1 MGGSTFKQAWM
12 VLTEYCEQFQ
22 RWGGSNP
29 LDVLAEPLRILL
41 QTGFSFKIWIRLVIS
56 TITVDLT
63 TQFIFFFLEFQVEL
77 LETYKYNVYTCNKLC
92 KNWAFFQTQHKPH
105 LGLPRTWIISPK
117 AMLKDSLSWD
127 FRGRATTCHECT
139 VLVKKCSILKQ
150 AFLKDS
156 NCTAMAKKPPN
167 SSIS

>member
-77 LETYKYNVYTCNKLC
+77 LETYKYNVYSSNKLC
-92 KNWAFFQTQHKPH
+92 KTELSFNTAQTT
-105 LGLPRTWIISPK
+105 LGPS
-117 AMLKDSLSWD
+117 
-127 FRGRATTCHECT
+127 
-139 VLVKKCSILKQ
+139 
-150 AFLKDS
+150 
-156 NCTAMAKKPPN
+156 
-167 SSIS
+167 

>member
-63 TQFIFFFLEFQVEL
+63 IQLVILRRRTEIEL
-77 LETYKYNVYTCNKLC
+77 LDL
-92 KNWAFFQTQHKPH
+92 
-105 LGLPRTWIISPK
+105 L
-117 AMLKDSLSWD
+117 
-127 FRGRATTCHECT
+127 
-139 VLVKKCSILKQ
+139 
-150 AFLKDS
+150 
-156 NCTAMAKKPPN
+156 
-167 SSIS
+167 

>member
-1 MGGSTFKQAWM
+1 MGGSTFIQAWM

-56 TITVDLT
+56 TITADLT

-77 LETYKYNVYTCNKLC
+77 LETYKYNVYTMQKLSIP
-92 KNWAFFQTQHKPH
+92 KHGTNHIWAFPEHGLYPLKP
-105 LGLPRTWIISPK
+105 
-117 AMLKDSLSWD
+117 
-127 FRGRATTCHECT
+127 C
-139 VLVKKCSILKQ
+139 
-150 AFLKDS
+150 
-156 NCTAMAKKPPN
+156 
-167 SSIS
+167 